1 MLNDIIGEFNIIIKF
16 KIKKKTTYFLPNYLK
31 DAQWN
36 CSLHLGM
43 RFAVEILLILQIVEH
58 SLYNKTTPI
67 SHKLLLHIFPLYIY
81 IYIYTHTC
89 CHHLPSPLYCLGQ
102 SCFPLPRFAWCL
114 LAHAASFHLIH
125 LRHVILKIQG
135 CYPLTLP
142 DVLTLHL
149 RIKRKLK
156 WANFI
161 VWTVV

>member
-1 MLNDIIGEFNIIIKF
+1 MHSGTVLCILECVLLLKSCWYFRLWSIVFIIK
-16 KIKKKTTYFLPNYLK
+16 LP
-31 DAQWN
+31 QFRIN
-36 CSLHLGM
+36 CYS
-43 RFAVEILLILQIVEH
+43 IY
-58 SLYNKTTPI
+58 S
-67 SHKLLLHIFPLYIY
+67 LYIY